1 MVQPRNQ
8 MKLYFLTGGVCAIA
22 LGIRLLPLLR
32 SGDEWALM
40 PDSFKYI
47 ALDRSVFPAAAS
59 GDGRG
64 YPGYR
69 VERKPGLDGKE
80 LGS

>member
-8 MKLYFLTGGVCAIA
+8 MKLYFLIGGVCAIA

-40 PDSFKYI
+40 PDSFK
-47 ALDRSVFPAAAS
+47 
-59 GDGRG
+59 
-64 YPGYR
+64 
-69 VERKPGLDGKE
+69 
-80 LGS
+80 